1 MSASPKH
8 TSAHRPAA
16 DTQATLHNLVE
27 FLREIDQLKSVE
39 RRSLI
44 MDGSR
49 RENSAEHSWHVALM
63 ALLLAPYANEPIDVN
78 RVIRML
84 LIHDLVEID
93 AGDTFAYDL
102 VGRQNAAERE
112 DAAARRLFGMLPTA
126 SQTEMLA
133 LWHEFEARAT
143 PEARFAKAMDRFLPV
158 LHNYHTA
165 GATWREHGV
174 SLEQVLDLNAC
185 IDEGASDVWTYVQ
198 ALLGNAQAAGYL
210 HAAVDLPSPARGTPR
225 PDAASE

>member
-1 MSASPKH
+1 MTASPNQ
-8 TSAHRPAA
+8 TPAHSPAPEPQ
-16 DTQATLHNLVE
+16 TTLHQLVE

-44 MDGSR
+44 MDSSR

-63 ALLLAPYANEPIDVN
+63 ALILAPYANEPIDIN

-93 AGDTFAYDL
+93 AGDTFAYDV
-102 VGRQNAAERE
+102 VGRQDAAGRE
-112 DAAARRLFGMLPTA
+112 DAAARRLFGMLPAA
-126 SQTEMLA
+126 SQAEMLA
-133 LWHEFEARAT
+133 LWREFEARTT
-143 PEARFAKAMDRFLPV
+143 PEARFAKAMDRFMPL
-158 LHNYHTA
+158 LHNYFTG

-185 IDEGASDVWTYVQ
+185 IDDGASVVWTYVQ
-198 ALLGNAQAAGYL
+198 TLLQSAQAEGYL
-210 HAAVDLPSPARGTPR
+210 HAAADLPGASHGAPPH
-225 PDAASE
+225 DAATQ